1 MTACLVF
8 ILNPAEI
15 KHSHSLNVILTM
27 RKYGITAKSTTANVA
42 RSHLFL
48 SVA

>member
-1 MTACLVF
+1 MTASLVF

-27 RKYGITAKSTTANVA
+27 RKYSVTAKSTTAYAA
-42 RSHLFL
+42 RNHLFL